1 MELGRKV
8 AALEASH
15 QILLIGIS
23 TAPQACVRADEDAL
37 TNLFPNRH
45 LIGLPNYAN
54 RRVMLPLQ
62 KQKPTDCTQLKLFHK
77 LI

>member
-1 MELGRKV
+1 MKLGCQV

-15 QILLIGIS
+15 QVLLIGIS

-37 TNLFPNRH
+37 TNLFPIRY
-45 LIGLPNYAN
+45 LFGLPNYAN

-62 KQKPTDCTQLKLFHK
+62 KQEPTDNNFNLFLKL
-77 LI
+77 I